1 MKQDKKERLI
11 SVAHNLMQVV
21 DDIKQITMPEH
32 LDNEDE
38 RFDDAIYPMSTSQ
51 FAQIDCRVT
60 TCKFYQGAGVCS
72 NISPAI
78 VLNESGSFWCKSK
91 VGKNE

>member
-1 MKQDKKERLI
+1 MKQNEKEKLI

-21 DDIKQITMPEH
+21 DDIKQITKPQN
-32 LDNEDE
+32 LDDEDE
-38 RFDDAIYPMSTSQ
+38 RYEDDVYPMCTSQ

-91 VGKNE
+91 VDKK